1 MACRGTALLFYIPY
15 IDMKAFCRC
24 VIKLNRHWI
33 ATTKNVTSRVDFLVV
48 PFVSL
53 PVYAIFIKSR
63 VYWMAFMG
71 VSWCNVRSSEIWG
84 TVMILL
90 IQQLMDFVLKEN
102 ERMKTLRMY
111 GDIIWGNL
119 TLILSL

>member
-1 MACRGTALLFYIPY
+1 
-15 IDMKAFCRC
+15 
-24 VIKLNRHWI
+24 
-33 ATTKNVTSRVDFLVV
+33 
-48 PFVSL
+48 
-53 PVYAIFIKSR
+53 
-63 VYWMAFMG
+63 MAFMG

-90 IQQLMDFVLKEN
+90 IQQLVDFVLKEN